1 MVRVRGIPLLAL
13 FAFALAILVIAA
25 PRQASADFKTC
36 NKTGSHVGI
45 VIGYKDRS
53 GWKTEGWWN
62 LPPNSCDSL
71 LTGNLVSRYYYIY
84 AVDYDLGGEWGGQT
98 FMCYEDKEF
107 TIRGTGD
114 CNERGYE
121 MTGFF
126 EIDTGDAR
134 SWTVRLTEPGQQ
146 GTGGQ

>member
-1 MVRVRGIPLLAL
+1 MVRKRGIFLIAL
-13 FAFALAILVIAA
+13 FAFALMAFVAVA
-25 PRQASADFKTC
+25 PESASADFRMC
-36 NKTGSHVGI
+36 NKTGSHIGT
-45 VIGYKDRS
+45 VIGYKDRT

-62 LPPNSCDSL
+62 LPPNSCEAL
-71 LTGNLVSRYYYIY
+71 LTGDLVSRYYYVY

-107 TIRGTGD
+107 TIRGTGG
-114 CNERGYE
+114 CSERGYE

-134 SWTVRLTEPGQQ
+134 SWTVRLTEPSQQ
-146 GTGGQ
+146 GTGGK